1 MASKEICSS
10 CGGGYQGARKTS
22 PPAREDGTRDFSAD
36 KLGRLVLSDVTE
48 FRPDGHKAHLS
59 SEIHCF
65 DGWPVCWRVSRHPD
79 AELTC
84 GMLEDLVRIVGPTE
98 ERPLVAHTDGGA
110 VYMGS
115 RWKGACGR
123 PHVTRSMSRKDRVPT
138 TPARKGS
145 SERSSATSSRAATG
159 RAWGSRSSPPRSTP
173 TSSGAAAPRSR
184 SRLGWK
190 TIREQ
195 REELG
200 YAV

>member
-1 MASKEICSS
+1 MASKEVCSS
-10 CGGGYQGARKTS
+10 CGGGYQSARKTS
-22 PPAREDGTRDFSAD
+22 PPREDGTHDFSAD

-115 RWKGACGR
+115 RWKRACGR
-123 PHVTRSMSRKDRVPT
+123 PHVTRSMSRKDRGPT

-145 SERSSATSSRAATG
+145 SEGSSATSSRAATG
-159 RAWGSRSSPPRSTP
+159 RA
-173 TSSGAAAPRSR
+173 
-184 SRLGWK
+184 
-190 TIREQ
+190 
-195 REELG
+195 
-200 YAV
+200 